1 MIKKWRFM
9 YFCFQSNGE
18 EVSIFAFDIKAN
30 SESQVMIYK
39 PFMGWIVLGKYV
51 HVFACC
57 IYIILSYR
65 RTVHFQMAFRFG
77 LLAVC
82 DNMFSSLQNFKSMGL
97 CKKDITPLLTHWSY
111 VFLAIT
117 HRNDILHIA
126 QVSMHWFLVLPVMLG
141 IGLKNKIDSRFTL
154 SIN

>member
-1 MIKKWRFM
+1 M

-30 SESQVMIYK
+30 SESQVMIYTGK

-65 RTVHFQMAFRFG
+65 RHGWKFSVSWLTSVTAAQILFIIFIIKVHFQ
-77 LLAVC
+77 
-82 DNMFSSLQNFKSMGL
+82 S
-97 CKKDITPLLTHWSY
+97 
-111 VFLAIT
+111 
-117 HRNDILHIA
+117 
-126 QVSMHWFLVLPVMLG
+126 
-141 IGLKNKIDSRFTL
+141 
-154 SIN
+154 